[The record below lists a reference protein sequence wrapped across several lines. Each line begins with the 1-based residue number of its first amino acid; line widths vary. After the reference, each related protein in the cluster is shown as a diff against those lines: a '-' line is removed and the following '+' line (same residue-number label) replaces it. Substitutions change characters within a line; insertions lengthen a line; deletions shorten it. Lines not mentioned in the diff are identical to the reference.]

1 MSETSLLPAIERNR
15 RRLWLLCYRMLGE
28 RDDADDVCQESI
40 ARALERSPQQRGHDP
55 TGWLLQITARCCL
68 DHLRKRMVRRR
79 VTQLVDPLLDLGVP
93 TTEPSPE
100 QRSILRDDVRFAVMV
115 ALQRLNARQRAAVIL
130 VDICDRPLAEVAEAL
145 GINANAAKALLHRAR
160 ATLARARGE
169 IDVDTPVDLELVR
182 GFARA
187 LEAGSIESL
196 AMTMAEDVWGIVDGG
211 GVVRVATRPTRG
223 RRVVAKRFANVQR
236 RLGVGVHVV
245 AELRPMNGETAIVV
259 RLAADP
265 RLVVA
270 VVHLVTRGGT
280 VAMVLVDRDPRR
292 LAALGDPL
300 FAGDERRSPAD

>member
-1 MSETSLLPAIERNR
+1 MSETSLLPTIERNR

-28 RDDADDVCQESI
+28 RNDADDVCQESI
-40 ARALERSPQQRGHDP
+40 ARALERAPQQRGHDP
-55 TGWLLQITARCCL
+55 TGWLLQITTRSCL
-68 DHLRKRMVRRR
+68 DHLRKRTVRRR
-79 VTQLVDPLLDLGVP
+79 VTQLVDPLLDLEVP

-115 ALQRLNARQRAAVIL
+115 ALQRLNVRQRAAMIL

-160 ATLARARGE
+160 AALARARGE
-169 IDVDTPVDLELVR
+169 IDVDTPVDLELVHA
-182 GFARA
+182 FARA

-196 AMTMAEDVWGIVDGG
+196 AKTMAEDVWGIVDGG
-211 GVVRVATRPTRG
+211 GIVRVATRPTRG
-223 RRVVAKRFANVQR
+223 RRVVARRFANVQR
-236 RLGVGVHVV
+236 RLGVGVM

-265 RLVVA
+265 RLVIA
-270 VVHLVTRGGT
+270 VVHLVTRDGA

-292 LAALGDPL
+292 LTALGDPL
-300 FAGDERRSPAD
+300 FTGDATRSPAD